1 MKRNFLTSKV
11 FCIVFLAAAFVY
23 GLVLP
28 FCWGNNPASELGT
41 LSLLC
46 EDRKLFFWVWGI
58 LTSGSII
65 ANTQYM
71 YRKFSYKSK
80 FFDTLCILAFISMAM
95 IALTLGHSIENWNP
109 KRIAHWVATGVFIA
123 LTVAPILL
131 FFIRNRKS
139 HKQFITLALCTVGI
153 LMTFVVIFVFVGK
166 SALME
171 MIPIALIEVF
181 LFVVNFTKVVKE
193 KKLAEAVSSKD

>member
-1 MKRNFLTSKV
+1 MLNKIFTSKI
-11 FCIVFLAAAFVY
+11 FCIGFLALAFVY
-23 GLVLP
+23 GLTLP

-46 EDRKLFFWVWGI
+46 ENRKLFFWLWGI

-80 FFDTLCILAFISMAM
+80 FYDTLCILAFISMAM
-95 IALTLGHSIENWNP
+95 IALTLGHSIEDWNP
-109 KRIAHWVATGVFIA
+109 KRIAHWVATGVFIV

-131 FFIRNRKS
+131 FFIRNRKAHS
-139 HKQFITLALCTVGI
+139 QFTALALSTIGI
-153 LMTFVVIFVFVGK
+153 LMTFVVIFVFIGK

-193 KKLAEAVSSKD
+193 QELAVVSSK

>member
-1 MKRNFLTSKV
+1 MIKKIFTSKP
-11 FCIVFLAAAFVY
+11 FCIGFLAAAFVY

-46 EDRKLFFWVWGI
+46 EDRKLFFWLWGI

-71 YRKFSYKSK
+71 YRKFSYKNK
-80 FFDTLCILAFISMAM
+80 FFNTLCILAFIAMSM
-95 IALTLGHSIENWNP
+95 IALTLGHSIADWNP

-123 LTVAPILL
+123 LTASPILL
-131 FFIRNRKS
+131 FFIVNRKKHS
-139 HKQFITLALCTVGI
+139 QFNLLAACVVLI
-153 LMTFVVIFVFVGK
+153 LLTFAVIFAVVGK
-166 SALME
+166 SSLME
-171 MIPIALIEVF
+171 MIPIALLEIF
-181 LFVVNFTKVVKE
+181 LFVVNFTKAVKGQE
-193 KKLAEAVSSKD
+193 LTEAVTSK

>member
-1 MKRNFLTSKV
+1 MLKERIFNKPV
-11 FCIVFLAAAFVY
+11 CIIWLLLAFVY
-23 GLVLP
+23 GLALP
-28 FCWGNNPASELGT
+28 FFRGNNPASELGT

-46 EDRKLFFWVWGI
+46 EDRKAYFWLWGI
-58 LTSGSII
+58 LTGGGII

-71 YRKFSYKSK
+71 YNKFSYKNK
-80 FFDTLCILAFISMAM
+80 FFDALCTISFISMCF
-95 IALTLGHSIENWNP
+95 IALTLGHSIEDWNP

-131 FFIRNRKS
+131 FFLKNIKL
-139 HKQFITLALCTVGI
+139 HKQFTALALCTVGI
-153 LMTFVVIFVFVGK
+153 LMTFVVIFVFIGK

-181 LFVVNFTKVVKE
+181 LFVVNFTRAVKAQ
-193 KKLAEAVSSKD
+193 KLEEAVISKK